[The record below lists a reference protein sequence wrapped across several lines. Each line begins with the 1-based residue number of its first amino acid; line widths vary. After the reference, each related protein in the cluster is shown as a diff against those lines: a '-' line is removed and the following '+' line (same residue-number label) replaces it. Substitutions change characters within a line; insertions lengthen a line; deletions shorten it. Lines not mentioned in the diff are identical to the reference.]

1 MHMYMYLVLVYKY
14 NSTFMGMYLCV
25 FTFTNICCQHM
36 YMYINGQLTGKDTGL
51 MACWA
56 LNEQAVSLPVSLVK
70 WKWKYTAQ
78 QTTSQIMQ
86 SHKPFILK

>member
-1 MHMYMYLVLVYKY
+1 MFHPSQTFGVLHVHLFRYTHTYMHMYIYLVLVYKY

-70 WKWKYTAQ
+70 
-78 QTTSQIMQ
+78 
-86 SHKPFILK
+86 